1 MFDGLKMMKRSAV
14 LLNLIRAVFVV
25 LAYKELAHPKSAI
38 IPPGT
43 GRTTAYYI
51 KSCFQIGKSYL
62 KTTVSR
68 MKRAGKAKRFAV

>member
-1 MFDGLKMMKRSAV
+1 MKRSV
-14 LLNLIRAVFVV
+14 VFLNLIRAVFVV

-62 KTTVSR
+62 KTIVSR
-68 MKRAGKAKRFAV
+68 KKPSAKVKRFVV